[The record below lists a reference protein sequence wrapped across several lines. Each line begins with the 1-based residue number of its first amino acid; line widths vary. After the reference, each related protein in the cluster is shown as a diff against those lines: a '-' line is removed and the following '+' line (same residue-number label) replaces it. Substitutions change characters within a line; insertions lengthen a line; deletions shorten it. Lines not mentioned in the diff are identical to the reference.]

1 MKALC
6 VYSGG
11 LDSTLAAAILRAQ
24 SIEVLALFFETPF
37 FSSSRARKSAQALG
51 LPFRVMNI
59 TKRHLE
65 ILKNPRHGYGRHMNP
80 CIDCHTLMFRIA
92 GELLEEEG
100 AQFVFTGEVLGQ
112 RPMSQNKGA
121 LNLIA
126 RESGLNERL
135 LRPLSAKHLPITL
148 PEREGWVDRDQLL
161 DFNGR
166 SRKPQMALARRLN
179 IAEYPAPAGGCLL
192 TEKGFSNRLRDLLS
206 SKSDPEIREFE
217 LLKIGRHFRV
227 APQCKLIVGRN
238 KTENDAIRE
247 LVGDQ
252 DLVLDTVS
260 VPGPTVLVSGSG
272 SEDFLPLAA
281 AVTAAY
287 SDAQGQ
293 VEVQLMVGNSRF
305 ERRMVIGVRDKTE
318 FKHLILS

>member
-11 LDSTLAAAILRAQ
+11 LDSSLAAAVIRAQ
-24 SIEVLALFFETPF
+24 SVEVLALFFETPF
-37 FSSSRARKSAQALG
+37 FSSGRAKKSARASG
-51 LPFRVMNI
+51 LPFRVVNI
-59 TKRHLE
+59 TDRHLQ
-65 ILKNPRHGYGRHMNP
+65 ILKNPRHGYGQHMNP

-100 AQFVFTGEVLGQ
+100 AQFVVTGEVLGQ

-126 RESGLNERL
+126 RESGLGERL

-148 PEREGWVDRDQLL
+148 PEKEGWVDREKLL
-161 DFNGR
+161 DFKGR
-166 SRKPQMALARRLN
+166 TRKPQMALAEQLN
-179 IAEYPAPAGGCLL
+179 LTDYPAPAGGCLL

-206 SKSDPEIREFE
+206 SKADPEVRELE

-227 APQCKLIVGRN
+227 APHCKLIVGRN
-238 KTENDAIRE
+238 KRENDTIEA
-247 LVGDQ
+247 LAGDQ
-252 DLVLDTVS
+252 DLIFATVS
-260 VPGPTVLVSGSG
+260 VPGPVVLVSGKDCG
-272 SEDFLPLAA
+272 DFLSLAA

-293 VEVQLMVGNSRF
+293 EEVGLRAGKGRF
-305 ERRMVIGVRDKTE
+305 ERRMVVTAGDKAEFRD
-318 FKHLILS
+318 FIL

>member
-11 LDSTLAAAILRAQ
+11 LDSTLTAAIMRAQ

-37 FSSSRARKSAQALG
+37 FTSSRAKKSAQALG

-100 AQFVFTGEVLGQ
+100 AQFVVTGEVLGQ

-179 IAEYPAPAGGCLL
+179 ITEYPAPAGGCLL

-238 KTENDAIRE
+238 KAENDAIGE

-272 SEDFLPLAA
+272 SEDVLPLAA

-293 VEVQLMVGNSRF
+293 VEVQLMVGNGRF
-305 ERRMVIGVRDKTE
+305 ERRMVIGVRDKAE

>member
-11 LDSTLAAAILRAQ
+11 LDSTLAAAITRAQ

-37 FSSSRARKSAQALG
+37 FSSSRAKKSALASG
-51 LPFRVMNI
+51 LPFRVVNI
-59 TKRHLE
+59 TRRHLE

-100 AQFVFTGEVLGQ
+100 AQFVVTGEVLGQ

-126 RESGLNERL
+126 RESGLGERL
-135 LRPLSAKHLPITL
+135 LRPLSAKLLPVSL
-148 PEREGWVDRDQLL
+148 PEKEGWVNRELLL

-166 SRKPQMALARRLN
+166 SRKPQMALARHLN
-179 IAEYPAPAGGCLL
+179 ITEYPAPAGGCLL
-192 TEKGFSNRLRDLLS
+192 TEKDFSNRLRDLLS
-206 SKSDPEIREFE
+206 SRPDPETREFE

-238 KTENDAIRE
+238 KVENDAIGNLAGKE
-247 LVGDQ
+247 DV
-252 DLVLDTVS
+252 VLSTVS
-260 VPGPTVLVSGSG
+260 VPGPTVLVSGQG
-272 SEDFLPLAA
+272 PEDVIPLAA

-293 VEVQLMVGNSRF
+293 VEVQLRVGNGRF
-305 ERRMVIGVRDKTE
+305 EHRMVVGARDKAE
-318 FKHLILS
+318 FKHLIL

>member
-11 LDSTLAAAILRAQ
+11 LDSTLAAAVMRAQ

-37 FSSSRARKSAQALG
+37 FSASRAEKSAQASG
-51 LPFRVMNI
+51 LPFRVVNI
-59 TKRHLE
+59 TRRHLE

-100 AQFVFTGEVLGQ
+100 ARFVVTGEVLGQ

-126 RESGLNERL
+126 RESGLGERL
-135 LRPLSAKHLPITL
+135 LRPLSAKHLPVTL
-148 PEREGWVDRDQLL
+148 PEKEGWVNRDLLL

-166 SRKPQMALARRLN
+166 SRKPQMALARHLN
-179 IAEYPAPAGGCLL
+179 ITEYPAPAGGCLL
-192 TEKGFSNRLRDLLS
+192 TEKDFSNRLRDLLS
-206 SKSDPEIREFE
+206 SKPDPETREFE

-227 APQCKLIVGRN
+227 APHCKLIVGRN
-238 KTENDAIRE
+238 KVENDAIVDLAGRE
-247 LVGDQ
+247 DF
-252 DLVLDTVS
+252 VLSTVS
-260 VPGPTVLVSGSG
+260 VPGPTVLVSGQG
-272 SEDFLPLAA
+272 PEDGLPIAA

-287 SDAQGQ
+287 SDAQGK
-293 VEVQLMVGNSRF
+293 VEVQLRVGNGRF
-305 ERRMVIGVRDKTE
+305 ERRMVVGVRDKAE
-318 FKHLILS
+318 FKHLIL

>member
-11 LDSTLAAAILRAQ
+11 LDSALAAAVTRAQ

-37 FSSSRARKSAQALG
+37 FSSGRAKKSALASG
-51 LPFRVMNI
+51 LPFRVVNI
-59 TKRHLE
+59 TRRHLE

-100 AQFVFTGEVLGQ
+100 AQFVVTGEVLGQ

-126 RESGLNERL
+126 RESGLGERL
-135 LRPLSAKHLPITL
+135 LRPLSAKHLPVTL
-148 PEREGWVDRDQLL
+148 PEKEGWVNRDLL
-161 DFNGR
+161 LGFNGR
-166 SRKPQMALARRLN
+166 SRKPQMALARHLN
-179 IAEYPAPAGGCLL
+179 ITEYPAPAGGCLL
-192 TEKGFSNRLRDLLS
+192 TEKDFSNRLRDLLS
-206 SKSDPEIREFE
+206 SKPDPETREFE

-227 APQCKLIVGRN
+227 APHCKLIVGRN
-238 KTENDAIRE
+238 KGENDAIERLAGKE
-247 LVGDQ
+247 
-252 DLVLDTVS
+252 DLILATVS
-260 VPGPTVLVSGSG
+260 VPGPTVLVSGQSP
-272 SEDFLPLAA
+272 EDVLPLAA
-281 AVTAAY
+281 AVAAAY

-293 VEVQLMVGNSRF
+293 VEIQLRVGNGSF
-305 ERRMVIGVRDKTE
+305 ERRMVVGVRDKAE
-318 FKHLILS
+318 FKHLIL

>member
-11 LDSTLAAAILRAQ
+11 LDSTLAAAVMRAQ
-24 SIEVLALFFETPF
+24 FIEVLALFFETPF
-37 FSSSRARKSAQALG
+37 FSSSRARKSAQASG
-51 LPFRVMNI
+51 LPFRVVNI

-80 CIDCHTLMFRIA
+80 CIDCHALMFRIA

-100 AQFVFTGEVLGQ
+100 ARFVFTGEVLGQ
-112 RPMSQNKGA
+112 RPMSQNRGA

-126 RESGLNERL
+126 RESGLGERL
-135 LRPLSAKHLPITL
+135 LRPLSAKHLPMTL
-148 PEREGWVDRDQLL
+148 PEKEGWVDRDQLL

-179 IAEYPAPAGGCLL
+179 ITEYPAPAGGCLL

-227 APQCKLIVGRN
+227 APHCKLIVGRN
-238 KTENDAIRE
+238 KIENDAIGA

-252 DLVLDTVS
+252 DVVLDTLS
-260 VPGPTVLVSGSG
+260 APGPTVLMSGKG
-272 SEDFLPLAA
+272 SDDVLPLAA

-293 VEVQLMVGNSRF
+293 VEVQLKVRNGRF
-305 ERRMVIGVRDKTE
+305 ERRMVVSVRDKAE
-318 FKHLILS
+318 FKDLIL

>member
-11 LDSTLAAAILRAQ
+11 LDSTLAAAIMRTQ

-37 FSSSRARKSAQALG
+37 FSSIRARKSAEASG
-51 LPFRVMNI
+51 LPFRVLNI

-65 ILKNPRHGYGRHMNP
+65 ILKNPRHGYGRYMNP
-80 CIDCHTLMFRIA
+80 CIDCHALMFRIA
-92 GELLEEEG
+92 GECLEEEG
-100 AQFVFTGEVLGQ
+100 ARFVFTGEVLGQ
-112 RPMSQNKGA
+112 RPMSQNRGA

-126 RESGLNERL
+126 RESGLGERL
-135 LRPLSAKHLPITL
+135 LRPLSAKHLPMTL
-148 PEREGWVDRDQLL
+148 PEKEGWVDRDHLL

-179 IAEYPAPAGGCLL
+179 ITEYPAPAGGCLL
-192 TEKGFSNRLRDLLS
+192 TEKGFSIRLRDLLS
-206 SKSDPEIREFE
+206 SKSDPEIREYE

-238 KTENDAIRE
+238 KIENDAIDA

-252 DLVLDTVS
+252 DLVLVTVS
-260 VPGPTVLVSGSG
+260 VPGPAVLMSGKG
-272 SEDFLPLAA
+272 SEDVLALAA

-287 SDAQGQ
+287 SDARGH
-293 VEVQLMVGNSRF
+293 VEVQLRVGNGRF
-305 ERRMVIGVRDKTE
+305 ERRMVVGVRDKAE
-318 FKHLILS
+318 FKHLIL

>member
-11 LDSTLAAAILRAQ
+11 LDSLLAAAVTSAQ

-37 FSSSRARKSAQALG
+37 FSSSRARKSAKASG
-51 LPFRVMNI
+51 LPFRVVNI
-59 TKRHLE
+59 TERHLE
-65 ILKNPRHGYGRHMNP
+65 ILKNPRHGYGQHMNP

-100 AQFVFTGEVLGQ
+100 AQFVVTGEVLGQ

-121 LNLIA
+121 LALIA
-126 RESGLNERL
+126 RESGLGERI
-135 LRPLSAKHLPITL
+135 LRPLSAKHLPLTL
-148 PEREGWVDRDQLL
+148 PEKAGWVERDLLL
-161 DFNGR
+161 DFKGR

-179 IAEYPAPAGGCLL
+179 ITEYPAPAGGCLL

-206 SKSDPEIREFE
+206 ATPDPEVRELE

-227 APQCKLIVGRN
+227 APDSKLIVGRN
-238 KTENDAIRE
+238 KAENDVIR
-247 LVGDQ
+247 
-252 DLVLDTVS
+252 DLAGKEDFVLSTVS
-260 VPGPTVLVSGSG
+260 VPGPTVLVSGKG
-272 SEDFLPLAA
+272 SEDLLSLAA

-287 SDAQGQ
+287 SDATGQ
-293 VEVQLMVGNSRF
+293 VEVEQWVGKGGF
-305 ERRMVIGVRDKTE
+305 ERRVVVAVRDKTE
-318 FKHLILS
+318 FKHLIL

>member
-11 LDSTLAAAILRAQ
+11 LDSTLAAAVTRAQ

-37 FSSSRARKSAQALG
+37 FSSGRARKSAQAAG
-51 LPFRVMNI
+51 LPFKVVNI

-65 ILKNPRHGYGRHMNP
+65 ILKNPRHGYGQHMNP
-80 CIDCHTLMFRIA
+80 CIDCHTLMFRVA

-100 AQFVFTGEVLGQ
+100 AQFVVTGEVLGQ

-121 LNLIA
+121 LHLIA
-126 RESGLNERL
+126 RESGLGERL

-148 PEREGWVDRDQLL
+148 PENEGWVDRDQLL
-161 DFNGR
+161 DFRGR

-179 IAEYPAPAGGCLL
+179 ITEYPAPAGGCLL
-192 TEKGFSNRLRDLLS
+192 TEKGFSDRLRDLLS
-206 SKSDPEIREFE
+206 LKSDPETREFE

-227 APQCKLIVGRN
+227 APRCKLIVGRN
-238 KTENDAIRE
+238 KAENDAILALAGKE
-247 LVGDQ
+247 DFILS
-252 DLVLDTVS
+252 TPS
-260 VPGPTVLVSGSG
+260 VPGPTVLASGRD
-272 SEDFLPLAA
+272 SEDFLSLAA

-287 SDAQGQ
+287 SDAKGGQ
-293 VEVQLMVGNSRF
+293 VEVQLRLENGRF
-305 ERRMVIGVRDKTE
+305 ESRTVVGVRDKAE
-318 FKHLILS
+318 FKHLML

>member
-11 LDSTLAAAILRAQ
+11 LDSALAAAVTRAQ

-37 FSSSRARKSAQALG
+37 FSSGRARKSAQASG
-51 LPFRVMNI
+51 LPFRVVNI
-59 TKRHLE
+59 TRRHLE

-100 AQFVFTGEVLGQ
+100 ARFVVTGEVLGQ

-126 RESGLNERL
+126 RESGLGERL
-135 LRPLSAKHLPITL
+135 LRPLSAKLLPVTL
-148 PEREGWVDRDQLL
+148 PEKEGWVNRDLLL

-166 SRKPQMALARRLN
+166 SRKPQMALARHLN
-179 IAEYPAPAGGCLL
+179 ITEYPAPAGGCLL
-192 TEKGFSNRLRDLLS
+192 TEKDFSNRLRDLLS
-206 SKSDPEIREFE
+206 SKPDPETREFE

-227 APQCKLIVGRN
+227 APHCKLIVGRN
-238 KTENDAIRE
+238 KVENDAIE
-247 LVGDQ
+247 NLAGKEDFI
-252 DLVLDTVS
+252 LSTVS
-260 VPGPTVLVSGSG
+260 VPGPTVLVSGKN
-272 SEDFLPLAA
+272 SEDGLPIAA

-293 VEVQLMVGNSRF
+293 VEVQLRVGNGRF
-305 ERRMVIGVRDKTE
+305 ERRMVVGVRDKAE
-318 FKHLILS
+318 FKHLIL

>member
-11 LDSTLAAAILRAQ
+11 LDSALAAAVTRAQ

-37 FSSSRARKSAQALG
+37 FSSGRARKSAQASG
-51 LPFRVMNI
+51 LPFRVVNI
-59 TKRHLE
+59 TRRHLE
-65 ILKNPRHGYGRHMNP
+65 ILKNPRHGYGRYMNP

-100 AQFVFTGEVLGQ
+100 ARFVVTGEVLGQ

-126 RESGLNERL
+126 RESGLGERL
-135 LRPLSAKHLPITL
+135 LRPLSAKLLPVTL
-148 PEREGWVDRDQLL
+148 PEKEGWVNRDLLL

-166 SRKPQMALARRLN
+166 SRKPQMALARHLN
-179 IAEYPAPAGGCLL
+179 ITEYPAPAGGCLL
-192 TEKGFSNRLRDLLS
+192 TEKDFSNRLRDLLS
-206 SKSDPEIREFE
+206 SKPDPETREFE

-227 APQCKLIVGRN
+227 APHCKLIVGRN
-238 KTENDAIRE
+238 KVENDAIE
-247 LVGDQ
+247 NLAGKEDFI
-252 DLVLDTVS
+252 LSTVS
-260 VPGPTVLVSGSG
+260 VPGPTVLVSGKN
-272 SEDFLPLAA
+272 SEDGLPIAA

-293 VEVQLMVGNSRF
+293 VEVQLRVGNGRF
-305 ERRMVIGVRDKTE
+305 EHRMVVGVRDKAE
-318 FKHLILS
+318 FKHLIL